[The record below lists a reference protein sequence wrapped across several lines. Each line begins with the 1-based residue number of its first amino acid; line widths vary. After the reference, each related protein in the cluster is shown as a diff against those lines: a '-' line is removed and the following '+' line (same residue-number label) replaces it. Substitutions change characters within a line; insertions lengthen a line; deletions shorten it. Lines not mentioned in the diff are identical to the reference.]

1 MSNYRGGGYRDR
13 ERTGPYRDSYS
24 DRERDRDWRDRERDR
39 DGRRDSRYDDSR
51 RRYDSHEGLE
61 RPLGDP
67 YERNGDRRRP
77 NRDYD
82 RPPPRRFERDE
93 RDFDRPARYAPPASM
108 YDGEHTD
115 SLSIYQC
122 SSVQLLQ
129 MSHADHAPRDV
140 LADHPA
146 LLQALGTTG
155 MSDRLQTT
163 TTGKHP
169 ARDQCLLLRNLPALE
184 DHARQADG
192 QCHQHR

>member
-1 MSNYRGGGYRDR
+1 M
-13 ERTGPYRDSYS
+13 TGL
-24 DRERDRDWRDRERDR
+24 
-39 DGRRDSRYDDSR
+39 RRDASKETR
-51 RRYDSHEGLE
+51 ETLIGLQDMLLL
-61 RPLGDP
+61 R
-67 YERNGDRRRP
+67 
-77 NRDYD
+77 
-82 RPPPRRFERDE
+82 
-93 RDFDRPARYAPPASM
+93 ACTTVST
-108 YDGEHTD
+108 TD